1 MCLSTNLHEFMRI
14 FNFAQICVNSWMS
27 LRVPYSCYTFAMTT
41 PLQIVQTLIPPGVID
56 LGAGE
61 PQLHLLPLD
70 MLHDAAS
77 ERFAVGDRDFLQYGL
92 EQGDGT
98 FCAALAG
105 FLSARYG
112 FSVSYENLFATAGI
126 SSALALLCSL
136 FTKPGDTIFV
146 EEPSYFLALRIFA
159 DYGLRVVSIRTDEA
173 GLVIDDLVYA
183 LNESKPKLLYIVPT
197 FQNPSGQTLSQERRE
212 QLVELAKQHD
222 FLILADEVYQFLS
235 YIQTPPTSFGVY
247 IGSEKVISLG
257 SFSKILAPGLRLG
270 WLQTHP
276 SIMQKIITCGQLDS
290 GGGMNPFTSA
300 IVRSL
305 IESGGL
311 DENISM
317 LVDVLGKR
325 VRVMSELLQ
334 KHIPQVRF
342 VPPQGGYFFWL
353 HLPGVD
359 AKELRKK
366 AQAYKTDL
374 RPGILFS
381 SQGGFNEYFRLS
393 VSHYDEGQI
402 EEGILRLKQCF
413 TG

>member
-1 MCLSTNLHEFMRI
+1 MYLTS
-14 FNFAQICVNSWMS
+14 
-27 LRVPYSCYTFAMTT
+27 SCYTFVMTA
-41 PLQIVQTLIPPGVID
+41 PLQTVQTLIPSDVID

-61 PQLHLLPLD
+61 PQLSLLPLEL
-70 MLHDAAS
+70 MRNAAAHRLGLG
-77 ERFAVGDRDFLQYGL
+77 EREFLQYGL
-92 EQGDGT
+92 EQGDGY
-98 FCAALAG
+98 FRAALAG
-105 FLSARYG
+105 FLSTQYG
-112 FSVSYENLFATAGI
+112 YSVSHDELLTTAGI

-159 DYGLRVVSIRTDEA
+159 DYGLRVASIRTDES
-173 GLVIDDLVYA
+173 GLVIDNLIHA
-183 LNESKPKLLYIVPT
+183 LNESKPKFLYIVPT
-197 FQNPSGQTLSQERRE
+197 FQNPSGQTLSQKRRE

-235 YIQTPPTSFGVY
+235 YTQTLPKSFGGF
-247 IGSEKVISLG
+247 IDSEKVISLG

-270 WLQTHP
+270 WLQTHS
-276 SIMQKIITCGQLDS
+276 SIMQRITACGMLDS

-311 DENISM
+311 DRNIST
-317 LVDVLGKR
+317 LLNVLGER
-325 VRVMSELLQ
+325 VQVMSELLR
-334 KHIPQVRF
+334 KHIPQAHF
-342 VPPQGGYFFWL
+342 IPPHGGYFFWL

-359 AKELRKK
+359 TKELRKK

-381 SQGGFNEYFRLS
+381 SQNGLSEYFRLS
-393 VSHYDEGQI
+393 VSHYDVDQI
-402 EEGILRLKQCF
+402 EEGILRLKKCF
-413 TG
+413 EG

>member
-1 MCLSTNLHEFMRI
+1 MTN
-14 FNFAQICVNSWMS
+14 
-27 LRVPYSCYTFAMTT
+27 
-41 PLQIVQTLIPPGVID
+41 PLQTVQTLIPSDVID

-61 PQLHLLPLD
+61 PQLSLLPLEL
-70 MLHDAAS
+70 MREAAAHRLGLG
-77 ERFAVGDRDFLQYGL
+77 EREFLQYGL
-92 EQGDGT
+92 EQGDGYFRAT
-98 FCAALAG
+98 LAG

-112 FSVSYENLFATAGI
+112 YSVSHDELLTTAGI

-173 GLVIDDLVYA
+173 GLIIDDLIHA
-183 LNESKPKLLYIVPT
+183 LKESKPKFLYIVPT
-197 FQNPSGQTLSQERRE
+197 FQNPSGRTLSQERRE
-212 QLVELAKQHD
+212 QLVELAKKHD

-235 YIQTPPTSFGVY
+235 YTQTPPRSFGTT
-247 IGSEKVISLG
+247 IDSEKVISLG

-276 SIMQKIITCGQLDS
+276 SIMQKIISCGQLDS

-305 IESGGL
+305 IESDGL
-311 DENISM
+311 DKNIST
-317 LVDVLGKR
+317 LLDVLGER
-325 VRVMSELLQ
+325 VRGMSELLQ
-334 KHIPQVRF
+334 KHIPQAHF
-342 VPPQGGYFFWL
+342 IPPQGGYFFWL
-353 HLPGVD
+353 HVPGMD
-359 AKELRKK
+359 TKELRKK

-374 RPGILFS
+374 RPGVLFS
-381 SQGGFNEYFRLS
+381 SRNGLSEYFRLS
-393 VSHYDEGQI
+393 VSHYDIGRI

-413 TG
+413 KS

>member
-1 MCLSTNLHEFMRI
+1 
-14 FNFAQICVNSWMS
+14 
-27 LRVPYSCYTFAMTT
+27 MTT
-41 PLQIVQTLIPPGVID
+41 PLQTVQTLIPSDIID

-61 PQLHLLPLD
+61 PQLDLLPLN
-70 MLHDAAS
+70 LLRIAAADRLS
-77 ERFAVGDRDFLQYGL
+77 VGDKDFLQYGL
-92 EQGDGT
+92 EQGDSY
-98 FCAALAG
+98 FRAALAG

-112 FSVSYENLFATAGI
+112 FSVSHENLFTTAGI

-159 DYGLRVVSIRTDEA
+159 DYGLRVASIRTDEA
-173 GLVIDDLVYA
+173 GLVIDDLVHA
-183 LNESKPKLLYIVPT
+183 LNESKPKFLYIVPV

-212 QLVELAKQHD
+212 QLVALAKKHD
-222 FLILADEVYQFLS
+222 FMILADEVYQFLS
-235 YIQTPPTSFGVY
+235 YTQTPPKSFGAY
-247 IGSEKVISLG
+247 IDSGQVISLG

-325 VRVMSELLQ
+325 VQVMSELLQ
-334 KHIPQVRF
+334 KHIPQARF
-342 VPPQGGYFFWL
+342 ASPQGGYFFWL
-353 HLPGVD
+353 HLSGMD
-359 AKELRKK
+359 ARELRKK
-366 AQAYKTDL
+366 AQAYKTDV

-381 SQGGFNEYFRLS
+381 SQGGLNEYFRLS
-393 VSHYDEGQI
+393 ISYYDEGQI

-413 TG
+413 KG